1 LDNVFHGVV
10 FVLWMALYFPW
21 LVVAVGSSGS
31 IFLNTVSYLLC
42 HLGFTVMSFTRAW
55 YNSLRNAFAY
65 DGVASITTCLFCI
78 LLDYNHMASITLS
91 WTLHYSESSP
101 KSLIQNTKTQRFHY
115 FTIQHHPSHLVH
127 SNWEIKQSFHCSMP
141 TYFQEHKG
149 HVNRALW
156 SLIIA
161 FGESYKSSVMG
172 NFNSIR
178 AFPSKLSIFV

>member
-91 WTLHYSESSP
+91 WTLHY
-101 KSLIQNTKTQRFHY
+101 